1 LPWSG
6 DYGAPACREGS
17 DGKNSP
23 DGNPVDGETLRK
35 TAWTPG
41 LKRAG
46 LEYRSMY
53 HPRHTF
59 ATLMLSAGE
68 NMGWVQQMMG
78 HASLK
83 MIQDRCYR
91 FIPNLTHTDGSA
103 FAEKFQRDLVRI
115 TPNLLQND
123 ERDHLAQVIPF
134 NR

>member
-1 LPWSG
+1 MSG
-6 DYGAPACREGS
+6 RP
-17 DGKNSP
+17 
-23 DGNPVDGETLRK
+23 T
-35 TAWTPG
+35 WTPG

-53 HPRHTF
+53 HTRHTF

-68 NMGWVQQMMG
+68 NMGWVQQMVG

-83 MIQDRCYR
+83 MIQERYYR
-91 FIPNLTHTDGSA
+91 FIPNLIHDDGSA
-103 FAEKFQRDLVRI
+103 FAEKFQRDLARV

-123 ERDHLAQVIPF
+123 EGDHLAQAIPF